1 MAGRRIQRAFIA
13 ATPVADRPGTLGD
26 PLTVVGAWAATGAA
40 MATPSPDTETD
51 VIVPLAA
58 GFAAPDR
65 EAWLA
70 LVDKTL
76 KGAPVASLTRETL
89 EGLPILPLYE
99 AAETAFPARA
109 APGWDAR
116 TEIAHGDAATANAA
130 ALGDLAEGARS
141 LLAAH
146 RPGGRG
152 AAWRSAR
159 PSGLARALDG
169 VHAGRRA
176 GGAGRRLPGPRR
188 PPTGWARVAKA
199 SPGRAARASTSTR

>member
-1 MAGRRIQRAFIA
+1 
-13 ATPVADRPGTLGD
+13 
-26 PLTVVGAWAATGAA
+26 
-40 MATPSPDTETD
+40 MATPSPDIETD

-70 LVDKTL
+70 LVVKTL
-76 KGAPVASLTRETL
+76 KGAPVASLTRDTL

-116 TEIAHGDAATANAA
+116 TEVAHGDAATANAE

-146 RPGGRG
+146 RPGRRARRRDRLGRRPG
-152 AAWRSAR
+152 A
-159 PSGLARALDG
+159 G
-169 VHAGRRA
+169 AGRRAAGRGA
-176 GGAGRRLPGPRR
+176 GGAGRRLPRPRR
-188 PPTGWARVAKA
+188 PPTGWAR
-199 SPGRAARASTSTR
+199 SPRTRRPRRSPSTSTR